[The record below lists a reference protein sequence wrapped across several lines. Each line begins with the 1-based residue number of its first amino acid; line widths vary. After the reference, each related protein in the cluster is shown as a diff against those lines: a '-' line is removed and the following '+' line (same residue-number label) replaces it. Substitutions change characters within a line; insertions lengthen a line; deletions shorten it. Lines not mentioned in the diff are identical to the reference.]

1 MHEPDCM
8 SQARLYLMDVEGTVA
23 PLSLVTEQ
31 LFPYARAHFAE
42 FLKKSAGDAAVREDL
57 ALLGEENRAE
67 KSTGIPRLPLV
78 DHPEQVETPR
88 FRLDA
93 FTYLIWLMDRDR
105 KSTALKS
112 LQGKVWRAGFE
123 SGRLKGTLFADVPP
137 AFTRWAA
144 KGQVAIYSSGSVTAQ
159 MLLFRHSTYGDL
171 THLISGYF
179 DTHTGPKTA
188 GASYA
193 AIAAAMGVD
202 AGAVLFFSDVV
213 RELDAAA
220 EAGCETRLVVR
231 DGNAP
236 IEAAHQHCAI
246 ESFAG
251 L

>member
-1 MHEPDCM
+1 
-8 SQARLYLMDVEGTVA
+8 
-23 PLSLVTEQ
+23 
-31 LFPYARAHFAE
+31 
-42 FLKKSAGDAAVREDL
+42 
-57 ALLGEENRAE
+57 
-67 KSTGIPRLPLV
+67 
-78 DHPEQVETPR
+78 
-88 FRLDA
+88 
-93 FTYLIWLMDRDR
+93 
-105 KSTALKS
+105 
-112 LQGKVWRAGFE
+112 
-123 SGRLKGTLFADVPP
+123 
-137 AFTRWAA
+137 
-144 KGQVAIYSSGSVTAQ
+144 